1 MTDDQD
7 ASDEDAGDEP
17 LADGEPDDAG
27 VVVDGAWAVLLATDN
42 EEEAVAVHR
51 RLVAGNVDAH
61 VRDVEESDREPGQPS
76 IQVIVPVEDAAAAL
90 LELELREGISSAI
103 TDPGQLER
111 VRNLGYEIDDLA
123 IAELSAT
130 GGPQY
135 ALDEL
140 GDDEDIQIFLD
151 ALEAERV
158 RFALDRAANI
168 VVHYNDEAKVDQLID
183 HLFDDTD
190 LELGPDNGQGTPE
203 TGESVSGALS
213 GNAGGLGATEPSAS
227 VPRATGPADVDDPMV
242 VVVGRPAEVVGPTA
256 AISDLDGRPAVDDVT
271 PEHGVI
277 TKPGPPAWVYGIAIV
292 VVVVLL
298 ILAVL

>member
-1 MTDDQD
+1 MTDDPGANNED
-7 ASDEDAGDEP
+7 SDDEP
-17 LADGEPDDAG
+17 TTDEPTTDEPSEEAG

-61 VRDVEESDREPGQPS
+61 VRDVEESDRESDAPS
-76 IQVIVPVEDAAAAL
+76 IQVIVPVDDAAAAI
-90 LELELREGISSAI
+90 LELELHEGIGSAR
-103 TDPGQLER
+103 TDPGQVER

-140 GDDEDIQIFLD
+140 GDDEDIQTFLD
-151 ALEAERV
+151 ALGAERV
-158 RFALDRAANI
+158 RFALDRAANVI
-168 VVHYNDEAKVDQLID
+168 VHYNDEAKVDQLID
-183 HLFDDTD
+183 D
-190 LELGPDNGQGTPE
+190 LCGDPELDAEPARRTRASRTRETASGTALGDLGSEPD
-203 TGESVSGALS
+203 A
-213 GNAGGLGATEPSAS
+213 AGLD
-227 VPRATGPADVDDPMV
+227 DVDDPMV
-242 VVVGRPAEVVGPTA
+242 VVVGRPPDVVGPTA

-271 PEHGVI
+271 PEHKVI
-277 TKPGPPAWVYGIAIV
+277 TGSGPPNWVYAVAV
-292 VVVVLL
+292 VAVVVLL